1 VLQDISS
8 HGFALPPMYP
18 TVPLLVSSAVVLF
31 VSGLPKLNAWGE
43 AVMAHPAVAGS
54 ICPPDAS
61 QPYMDQLLSNYKEY
75 IAKRKAATAK

>member
-1 VLQDISS
+1 LSAKHTAIITLPVFSAAVLLI
-8 HGFALPPMYP
+8 
-18 TVPLLVSSAVVLF
+18 
-31 VSGLPKLNAWGE
+31 SGLPKLNAWGE

-75 IAKRKAATAK
+75 IAKRKAAMAK